1 MKEMGKNCAEC
12 STKVNE
18 LIKNKLDK
26 KVTAVIPVKKTSTRC
41 ENKNI
46 RNFSRTSLL
55 KLKINTLKK
64 VKNLEKIIISSDDES
79 ILKLADD
86 MNVGGHRRDAKFC
99 TNDNPGDFFANLAEC
114 IDTDIFMHVPCTT
127 PFISSTEYEF
137 AINFYLNNEYDS
149 VNCAT
154 KFKEFLWSNKEPM
167 NYDYDNPIASQDL
180 PSFDI
185 LNFGFNI
192 IEKSIVIKNKNV
204 VGRNPHFI
212 YKDSITGYDID
223 DQADFTIAELLKQN
237 SLRSEKDVSNVYA
250 RKKHN
255 HQIKLVDCTIR
266 DGGYLNNWEFTI
278 DQVIDCY
285 KAVSSAKYD
294 YFEIGFKSNP
304 RYIMNKGLWCY
315 CEESDIQ
322 QVVDSVK
329 NGCKIA
335 VMAKVGTFQISDFVK
350 KENSNIDMV
359 RVLLARATNTVNGMI
374 SKYDEKDIIES
385 RKICNDLINL
395 GYEVCMNF
403 GCGDLV
409 DSHEIELICK
419 HFHDSKIKALYLA
432 DTYGGFDAVTTT
444 SQLHKF
450 YRELNKYNS
459 NLQFGFHAHSNNE
472 NSLEKTEKA
481 IYHGCTFIDSC
492 IGGMGR
498 GAGNLKSE
506 LFVIELI
513 KNKKRKLNDLKDFL
527 VYYDKHIMS
536 KKEYNFNS
544 HRPTYHPLYAIAGLL
559 ALHPDYIMQILKNE
573 KTNIR
578 QDFELI
584 KKLDNYTKLNETRNY
599 DKKLIDKLI

>member
-1 MKEMGKNCAEC
+1 MKNTNKKCEESDTEIQK
-12 STKVNE
+12 STKIQSE
-18 LIKNKLDK
+18 K

-46 RNFSRTSLL
+46 RTFSDSSLL

-64 VKNLEKIIISSDDES
+64 VKNLDNIIVSSDDDS
-79 ILKLADD
+79 ILKLAEN
-86 MNVGGHRRDAKFC
+86 MNIGIHKRDSKFC
-99 TNDNPGDFFANLAEC
+99 TNDNPGEFFANLAEC
-114 IDTDIFMHVPCTT
+114 INTDIFMHVPCTT
-127 PFISSTEYEF
+127 PFISSDEYEF
-137 AINFYLNNEYDS
+137 AINFYLNNDYDS

-154 KFKEFLWSNKEPM
+154 KFKEFLWSNKKPM
-167 NYDYDNPIASQDL
+167 NYDYDNPVASQDL

-204 VGRNPHFI
+204 VGRNPYFI

-237 SLRSEKDVSNVYA
+237 SLRSEKDVANLYA

-266 DGGYLNNWEFTI
+266 DGGYLNNWEFTTE
-278 DQVIDCY
+278 QVIDCY
-285 KAVSSAKYD
+285 KAVSNAKYD

-304 RYIMNKGLWCY
+304 RYIMGKGKWCY
-315 CEESDIQ
+315 CEESDIE
-322 QVVDSVK
+322 QVVSSVE

-335 VMAKVGTFQISDFVK
+335 VMAKIGTFQISDFLEK
-350 KENSNIDMV
+350 KHSNIDMV

-385 RKICNDLINL
+385 RKICDDLIKR
-395 GYEVCMNF
+395 GYEVCVNF

-409 DSHEIELICK
+409 ESDEVNLICK

-432 DTYGGFDAVTTT
+432 DTYGGFDSIKTA

-450 YRELNKYNS
+450 YRELNRYNS
-459 NLQFGFHAHSNNE
+459 NLKFGFHAHSNNE
-472 NSLEKTEKA
+472 NSLGKTETA
-481 IYHGCTFIDSC
+481 IYHGCKFIDSC

-506 LFVIELI
+506 LFILEMI
-513 KNKKRKLNDLKDFL
+513 KNKTRNMNDLNDLL
-527 VYYDKHIMS
+527 IYYDKYIMP

-559 ALHPDYIMQILKNE
+559 ALHPDYVMQILKNE
-573 KTNIR
+573 KTNIK
-578 QDFELI
+578 QDFDLI
-584 KKLDNYTKLNETRNY
+584 KRLDKYTKQNKCRNY
-599 DKKLIDKLI
+599 DKKLIDKLF

>member
-1 MKEMGKNCAEC
+1 MKNTNRKCKE
-12 STKVNE
+12 SDTKIHKSAKTQSE
-18 LIKNKLDK
+18 K

-46 RNFSRTSLL
+46 RTFSDSSLL

-64 VKNLEKIIISSDDES
+64 VKNLDHIIVSSDDDF
-79 ILKLADD
+79 ILEIAEN
-86 MNVGGHRRDAKFC
+86 MNVGIHKREAKFC
-99 TNDNPGDFFANLAEC
+99 TNDNPGEFFANLAEC
-114 IDTDIFMHVPCTT
+114 INTDIFMHVPCTT
-127 PFISSTEYEF
+127 PFVSSDEYEY
-137 AINFYLNNEYDS
+137 AISFYLNNDYDS

-154 KFKEFLWSNKEPM
+154 KFKEFLWSDNKPM
-167 NYDYDNPIASQDL
+167 NYDYDNPVASQDL

-192 IEKSIVIKNKNV
+192 INKSIVIKNKNV
-204 VGRNPHFI
+204 VGRNPYFI

-223 DQADFTIAELLKQN
+223 DQSDFTIAELLKQN
-237 SLRSEKDVSNVYA
+237 SLRSEKDVANIYA

-255 HQIKLVDCTIR
+255 NEIKLVDCTIR
-266 DGGYLNNWEFTI
+266 DGGYLNNWEFTTK
-278 DQVIDCY
+278 QVIDCY
-285 KAVSSAKYD
+285 KAVSSADYD
-294 YFEIGFKSNP
+294 YFEIGFKTNP
-304 RYIMNKGLWCY
+304 RYIMNKGKWCY

-322 QVVDSVK
+322 QVVDSVE

-335 VMAKVGTFQISDFVK
+335 VMAKVGTFQISDFEK

-374 SKYDEKDIIES
+374 SKYDEKDIKES
-385 RKICNDLINL
+385 RKICNDLIDN

-409 DSHEIELICK
+409 DSDEIKLICK

-432 DTYGGFDAVTTT
+432 DTYGGFDSITTI

-481 IYHGCTFIDSC
+481 IYHGCSFIDSC

-527 VYYDKHIMS
+527 KYFDEYIMS

-559 ALHPDYIMQILKNE
+559 ALHPDYVMQILKNE
-573 KTNIR
+573 KTNIQ
-578 QDFELI
+578 QDFDMV
-584 KKLDNYTKLNETRNY
+584 KKLDEYTKKNECRNY
-599 DKKLIDKLI
+599 DKTLINKLT